1 MRWLDPDSRAPHEET
16 GDLETDGLAESV
28 WRARPRL
35 AVTATAAYFADA
47 LRSPG
52 HRDSALPGAP
62 GLGELSE
69 RAGTLAART
78 EDADVRELAEA
89 IRTADRLD

>member
-1 MRWLDPDSRAPHEET
+1 MAGTAPADGDRDRGLLRRRA
-16 GDLETDGLAESV
+16 
-28 WRARPRL
+28 
-35 AVTATAAYFADA
+35 A
-47 LRSPG
+47 LPG

-69 RAGTLAART
+69 RAGSLAART

-89 IRTADRLD
+89 IRTADRLE